1 MSNERLKQLTEEVSQ
16 VGHNLGPPLLE
27 KEEELRA
34 KARNKLTPETE
45 FERFSVILD
54 MMGSHVRGERLLPDM
69 ALAYVAVGLM
79 IVAGFTGVGIALS
92 PITVLAGDVAVL
104 GLVYATIRE
113 EIEAYIQWRREE
125 EPDYATGAW

>member
-125 EPDYATGAW
+125 APEYATGAW